1 MDWMSRDMRRNKYLQ
16 TKHLPCRESAK
27 MKNDGDKVQQSDVIG
42 FTVIGSVGILDLQWG
57 ALLSSPAKILGKDNW
72 Y

>member
-1 MDWMSRDMRRNKYLQ
+1 MDWISHDMRRNKCVQ
-16 TKHLPCRESAK
+16 TKHLRCSESAK

-42 FTVIGSVGILDLQWG
+42 FTVIGSVGILDLHWG
-57 ALLSSPAKILGKDNW
+57 AFLSSPAKILGKDNK